1 MKILGLLALATLWL
15 GIPQDDFKREGK
27 GERRAALD
35 KMEGQP
41 APEWQ
46 IEEWIS
52 GETTLKDLRG
62 KVVLIDFWGT
72 W

>member
-1 MKILGLLALATLWL
+1 MKIIGLLVIAMISF

-27 GERRAALD
+27 GERRTALD
-35 KMEGQP
+35 KMEGKP

>member
-1 MKILGLLALATLWL
+1 MKLMILLSLISLGLL
-15 GIPQDDFKREGK
+15 QDDFKREGK

-35 KMEGQP
+35 KMEGKP

-62 KVVLIDFWGT
+62 KVVLIDFWGV

>member
-1 MKILGLLALATLWL
+1 MRLIGLLAVMGMAFPV
-15 GIPQDDFKREGK
+15 PQDDFKREGK

-35 KMEGQP
+35 KMEGAK

-46 IEEWIS
+46 VEEWIS
-52 GETTLKDLRG
+52 GETTLKELRG

>member
-1 MKILGLLALATLWL
+1 MKIFALLIVATISL

-35 KMEGQP
+35 KMEGKP

>member
-1 MKILGLLALATLWL
+1 MWKIGLMAFMGMALGV
-15 GIPQDDFKREGK
+15 PQDGFKREGK
-27 GERRAALD
+27 GERRSALD
-35 KMEGQP
+35 AMEGKK

-46 IEEWIS
+46 VEEWIS
-52 GETTLKDLRG
+52 GKTTLKELKG